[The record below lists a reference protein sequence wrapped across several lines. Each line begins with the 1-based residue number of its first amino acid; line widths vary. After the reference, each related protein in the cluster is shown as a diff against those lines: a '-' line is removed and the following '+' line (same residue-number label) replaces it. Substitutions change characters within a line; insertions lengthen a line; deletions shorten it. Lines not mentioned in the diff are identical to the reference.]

1 MKTILNIFSRGFIGL
16 YAILT
21 LIAVIAEIKGIGF
34 KTVHLLYFVG
44 SILLISAA
52 VTNLPWLVY
61 LSLVLMI
68 PLVIFTGYVAGN
80 LEWSHIIVRIL
91 ITLLLSLLYRYSIC
105 WVSRK
110 KCKIIF
116 FNMYDDNQV
125 LDI

>member
-34 KTVHLLYFVG
+34 ETVHLLYFVG

-52 VTNLPWLVY
+52 VTNLPWLVH

-68 PLVIFTGYVAGN
+68 PLVIFTGYVVGN

-91 ITLLLSLLYRYSIC
+91 ITLLLSLLYSYSIC
-105 WVSRK
+105 
-110 KCKIIF
+110 
-116 FNMYDDNQV
+116 
-125 LDI
+125 